1 MNRGTTQRKEA
12 ITPFWHRLS
21 EIFRY
26 PLQRD
31 ALLTVV
37 LLGVARLGGYVP
49 MMGWLIDLVVTIALL
64 RYAGEVLYRS
74 AKGRLEAPTGLNV
87 DDERGWDLFRTQV
100 AMVVLMLLAG
110 FVGTAL
116 EAPYLTLGA
125 ALLIALGTPGALIS
139 AAIDGDWL
147 RALNPMLWLQVML
160 RLGGP
165 YFLLA
170 GLCALVAIGSANAE
184 AALAEV
190 MPGVVATVAIGI
202 VANYALVATFHLMGY
217 TVYQYHERLEFDV
230 DAGPVAPL
238 RAADA
243 DQAVLDQSEQLA
255 TEGDLAAA
263 EAVLREHIRER
274 GGTDAVRARY
284 RKLLRLRD
292 DRPALLADGREQIN
306 VFLARDDERRAVEM
320 WRECR
325 ELDPTFWPS
334 DPDQV
339 RRLSAKA
346 AALGLSELALKGVS
360 GFHKAYP
367 KHRDIPANYL
377 LAARLMVDR
386 FSQDA
391 KALELLRQLQTGF
404 PQHPLAE
411 EINAYAK
418 TVEALVAA
426 TPVRKPT

>member
-1 MNRGTTQRKEA
+1 MDQGTHRKEA
-12 ITPFWHRLS
+12 ITPFWQRLS

-26 PLQRD
+26 PLQRE

-37 LLGVARLGGYVP
+37 LLGIARVVGYVP
-49 MMGWLIDLVVTIALL
+49 AIGWLLNLFVTIAML
-64 RYAGEVLYRS
+64 RYAGEVLFRS
-74 AKGRLEAPTGLNV
+74 ANGRLDAPTGLNV
-87 DDERGWDLFRTQV
+87 DDARGWDLFRTQV
-100 AMVVLMLLAG
+100 ALFVLMLFAG
-110 FVGTAL
+110 FLGTAL
-116 EAPYLTLGA
+116 EAPYLTLGLM
-125 ALLIALGTPGALIS
+125 LLVALGTPGALIS

-147 RALNPMLWLQVML
+147 RALNPLLWLQVML

-184 AALAEV
+184 AALAEY
-190 MPGVVATVAIGI
+190 MPGLLATIAIGI

-217 TVYQYHERLEFDV
+217 TVYQYHERLEFEV
-230 DAGPVAPL
+230 DSGPVVPL

-243 DQAVLDQSEQLA
+243 DQAVLDQSERLA
-255 TEGDLAAA
+255 TDGDLAAA
-263 EAVLREHIRER
+263 ESVLREHIRER

-325 ELDPTFWPS
+325 ELDPGFWPT
-334 DPDQV
+334 DPDHV
-339 RRLSAKA
+339 RRLAEKA

-360 GFHKAYP
+360 GFHKAFP

-391 KALELLRQLQTGF
+391 KALELLRQLQAGF
-404 PQHPLAE
+404 PQHPLAD
-411 EINAYAK
+411 EIAAYAR
-418 TVEALVAA
+418 TVESLVAA
-426 TPVRKPT
+426 TPVRKAPV